1 MNMAHEHGVDT
12 LILLKKYFQGESLEI
27 ITVHGRVVAEL
38 AVAIGRAIGLEAGE
52 ISFLEEAAMLH
63 DIGVCRIHAPG
74 IGVYGAFPYIT
85 HGIHGR
91 DILNQEELPRHALV
105 CERHIGVG
113 LTVADIREQ
122 NLPLPCY
129 DMTPQSVAE
138 EIICFADLFYSK
150 NPHKLSCRKTP
161 EKVRS
166 KLAEFGENKLQIF
179 DAWMVR
185 FGDVL

>member
-1 MNMAHEHGVDT
+1 MDNCK
-12 LILLKKYFQGESLEI
+12 LLGKYFEGDALNLI
-27 ITVHGRVVAEL
+27 KIHGRVVAEL
-38 AVAIGRAIGLEAGE
+38 AVAIGNALGLDEKE
-52 ISFLEEAAMLH
+52 ISFLDEASMLH
-63 DIGVCRIHAPG
+63 DVGVCRVNVPG
-74 IGVYGAFPYIT
+74 IGIYGTDPYIT

-91 DILNQEELPRHALV
+91 DILVSEGLPRHALV

-150 NPHKLSCRKTP
+150 NPHKLSWRKTP
-161 EKVRS
+161 EKVRN
-166 KLAEFGENKLQIF
+166 KLAEFGENKIQIF
-179 DAWMVR
+179 DTWMLR